1 MEGAAFVHLPN
12 MSLKKKKIYI
22 YQAVNFSGPA
32 KRMINLVSPLSV
44 SFLLTAGFLKQ
55 VSTC

>member
-12 MSLKKKKIYI
+12 MSLKKK